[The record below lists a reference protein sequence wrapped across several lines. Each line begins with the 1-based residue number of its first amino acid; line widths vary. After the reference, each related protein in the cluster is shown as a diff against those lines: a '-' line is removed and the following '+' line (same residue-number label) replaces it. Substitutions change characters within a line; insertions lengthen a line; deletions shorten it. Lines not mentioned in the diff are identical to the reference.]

1 MARQKPIPRSQR
13 LKVNRGEQVSRSSP
27 NAKDTVKNISV
38 GIMDMDSAIMYYF
51 NEVIQPSVSENKEI
65 VKVPCLYASPERWVS
80 IQKQGFLRDKKRQTI
95 VPLIV
100 FKRTGIE
107 KNENIPVDKLD
118 ANNPNHFYTFEQKYS
133 QQQRYDRFSVQQGL
147 FHNKELY
154 NVVIPDYVTLS
165 YEFTIWTSYIEQ
177 MNKIVEK
184 INYSDGAYW
193 GEPGKMRFRTTIE
206 SFSDATEI
214 DTERLIKTTFSVQ
227 MYGYII
233 PESFN
238 KYVTTKK
245 YLTPKQII
253 LKDDVDVQ
261 LASLIKPEA
270 GVQSITVTQAN
281 KVSSAKTTLTN
292 ALTLTGGTGVAMTGV
307 TNFTGETAALGTI
320 SIGQDVGTT
329 SNVVFNDVSA
339 SSAIHVGDTS
349 FTISQRADGTA
360 QVDKDWHVLG
370 DIVAENYIVSSS
382 VMYMTQSF
390 ASGDNIFGDTLTD
403 NQRFT
408 GSMDVTGSIYING
421 VEVSTGGG
429 DFSDGSANTISGS
442 SSSTGS
448 FGYVESHGDLL
459 INQYIRHKG
468 DLNTKINMTDDRIQL
483 EPGNLAFIGAHKKS
497 SAPHQ
502 VTINNGGNN
511 IDFVVKDN
519 SNNRIFQTDASTSA
533 VEFPLT
539 NAKISGSSTST
550 GSFGALE
557 VAGKVQGDITFGD
570 TLTMEGHLYIPDS
583 IVHASDTNTK
593 IRFPEVD
600 TIAFNTSGNERLRID
615 ANGHIT
621 ASGEMIIGSNE
632 KLYLNKSED
641 TYIQSM
647 AGDIAR
653 VVAGGSQMLILD
665 YDTGNRA
672 VFGNGT
678 KVYIGSNNNALPE
691 KEVEVAGD
699 ILATGDISAN
709 GNIIAQN
716 YIVSSS
722 ITHMTQSF
730 SSGSTIFGD
739 TLTDSHIFTGSM
751 DVSGSLTLNGSAVGT
766 SVSTFDEYIRKTF
779 VKKSN
784 SITSTTASFT
794 AVTASAPSGLTATS
808 ENDFKFFING
818 QYMEHDALTI
828 EQSGSIFLLQVDT
841 SSIGYTLESDDEII
855 AQGKFNS

>member
-1 MARQKPIPRSQR
+1 MARNKPIPRSQR
-13 LKVNRGEQVSRSSP
+13 PGVKAYNRGAETSRSSP

-51 NEVIQPSVSENKEI
+51 NEVIQPTVTENKET

-80 IQKQGFLRDKKRQTI
+80 IQKQGFLRDKKRQAI

-147 FHNKELY
+147 FHNKELH

-177 MNKIVEK
+177 MNRIVEK

-206 SFSDATEI
+206 NFADATEM

-238 KYVTTKK
+238 KYITTKK

-261 LASLIKPEA
+261 LASLIKPEE
-270 GVQSITVTQAN
+270 GVQSITVSQAN

-292 ALTLTGGTGVAMTGV
+292 ALTLTGGTGVTMTGV
-307 TNFTGETAALGTI
+307 TNFTGESAALGTI

-360 QVDKDWHVLG
+360 QVDKDWHVKG
-370 DIVAENYIVSSS
+370 DIFAENYIVSSS
-382 VMYMTQSF
+382 VMHYTQSF
-390 ASGDNIFGDTLTD
+390 ANGDNVFGDTLTD

-408 GSMDVTGSIYING
+408 GSVDVTGSLFVNG
-421 VEVSTGGG
+421 VQVSTGGSG
-429 DFSDGSANTISGS
+429 DFTNGSAT
-442 SSSTGS
+442 
-448 FGYVESHGDLL
+448 
-459 INQYIRHKG
+459 
-468 DLNTKINMTDDRIQL
+468 
-483 EPGNLAFIGAHKKS
+483 
-497 SAPHQ
+497 
-502 VTINNGGNN
+502 
-511 IDFVVKDN
+511 
-519 SNNRIFQTDASTSA
+519 
-533 VEFPLT
+533 
-539 NAKISGSSTST
+539 KISGSSTST
-550 GSFGALE
+550 GSFSVLELNSDATIDGDVIATSGSFQNLE
-557 VAGKVQGDITFGD
+557 VTQ
-570 TLTMEGHLYIPDS
+570 YIK
-583 IVHASDTNTK
+583 HKGDTNTLINFTDNR
-593 IRFPEVD
+593 IRLQAGGIPMIGIHKDGDAPYPVTVNNGGNRVNFKVNDRNTDLLLKTDSE
-600 TIAFNTSGNERLRID
+600 AFNVGLYYAGNKKLETKTSGID
-615 ANGHIT
+615 VF
-621 ASGEMIIGSNE
+621 
-632 KLYLNKSED
+632 
-641 TYIQSM
+641 
-647 AGDIAR
+647 GDIEA
-653 VVAGGSQMLILD
+653 
-665 YDTGNRA
+665 TGN
-672 VFGNGT
+672 V
-678 KVYIGSNNNALPE
+678 
-691 KEVEVAGD
+691 
-699 ILATGDISAN
+699 
-709 GNIIAQN
+709 IAKN

-722 ITHMTQSF
+722 VTHMTQSF

-739 TLTDSHIFTGSM
+739 TLTDTHKFTGSL
-751 DVSGSLTLNGSAVGT
+751 DVSGSLTLNGSEVGT
-766 SVSTFDEYIRKTF
+766 SVSTFDTYIRKSF
-779 VKKSN
+779 VKKAN
-784 SITSTTASFT
+784 SISSDTASFS

-808 ENDFKFFING
+808 ENDFIFFING
-818 QYMEHDALTI
+818 QYMEHDALSVF
-828 EQSGSIFLLQVDT
+828 QKNGSTFELHVNT
-841 SSIGYTLESDDEII
+841 SSIGYSLESDDEII